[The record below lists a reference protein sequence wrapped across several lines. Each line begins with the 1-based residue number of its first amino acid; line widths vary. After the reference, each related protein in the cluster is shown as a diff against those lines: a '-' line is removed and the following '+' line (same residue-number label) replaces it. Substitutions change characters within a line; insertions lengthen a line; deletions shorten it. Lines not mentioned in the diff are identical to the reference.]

1 MKKEKKSNIRYFV
14 RVTKDLY
21 TIMPAEVSAVI
32 LLEILAAAAAF
43 LQVSAAAGFFDAC
56 GRYLEGGAER
66 AELRRRAVLF
76 VTAMGLPMLC
86 GLIQGG
92 LEHIPMFIKHHELI
106 ARLHSRVVSVPLVRL
121 EEPEFLNEVWR
132 AKMCVYNFGLVNYFF
147 GFIDFLPMALR
158 FVGTVWVIASF
169 HVYFVPLA
177 LFSILPSVY
186 VRFRYQREQYSMKRA
201 QTPMERKKDYLWE
214 VLTGRSMVKELRTM
228 ETESYIRDRWA
239 QARDSV
245 MEETFRFEMKN
256 ADRFLLGDLFKFF
269 GVAASIGLS
278 VLFAYRG
285 LISMG
290 QFAACIAAFA
300 GLQSMAENVMN
311 QMAWQQ
317 GRADFAGDYYN
328 FFDNEAEKEG
338 EERYGG
344 LQDEIE
350 VQNVSFRYPGSG
362 KKALSDVSF
371 TVRRGERVVIVGEN
385 GSGKTTL
392 SKVVAGI
399 YQPEEGRVLY
409 DGRDAGCYTKDS
421 FYRKF
426 SVIQQNFVK
435 YQFTIR
441 ENIGISLPSQIHN
454 DQRLMNSARAAGIEG
469 VVRRAGGLDAQL
481 GREFDGVELSGGEW
495 QKLAI
500 ARGLNKDAEVI
511 ILDEPTSALDPLV
524 EYDILMK
531 FLDMTLGKTSVIISH
546 RIGLGRFADKI
557 VVMKNGRVAQVGTHE
572 ELLAM
577 GGEYG
582 RMWHEQAKWY
592 E

>member
-1 MKKEKKSNIRYFV
+1 MKKERKSNIRYFG

-32 LLEILAAAAAF
+32 LLKILEAAAAF

-66 AELRRRAVLF
+66 AELRRQAVLF

-86 GLIQGG
+86 GLIQGA

-106 ARLHSRVVSVPLVRL
+106 ARLHSRVVSVPLIRL
-121 EEPEFLNEVWR
+121 EEPEFHNEVWR

-147 GFIDFLPMALR
+147 GFIDFLPMVLR

-177 LFSILPSVY
+177 LLSILPSVY

-201 QTPMERKKDYLWE
+201 QTPMERKKDYLWG

-311 QMAWQQ
+311 QLAWQQ
-317 GRADFAGDYYN
+317 GRADFAGDYYD

-362 KKALSDVSF
+362 KEALSDVSF

-469 VVRRAGGLDAQL
+469 AVRRAGGLDAQL

-557 VVMKNGRVAQVGTHE
+557 VVMKSGRVAQVGTHE
-572 ELLAM
+572 ELLAK